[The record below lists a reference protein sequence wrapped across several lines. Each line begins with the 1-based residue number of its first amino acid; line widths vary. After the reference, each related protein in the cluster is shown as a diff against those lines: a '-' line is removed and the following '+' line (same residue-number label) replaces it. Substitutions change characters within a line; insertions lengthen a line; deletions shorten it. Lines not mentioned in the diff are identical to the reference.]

1 MCCEAKL
8 LTIRLRYFCAAGAFP
23 MQKRNDPMQNFILHT
38 PTKILFGQDQ
48 IAGLAQQ
55 IPADARILITYGGGS
70 VKKNGVLDQVYA
82 ALAGRNVQE
91 FSGIEPNPTYE
102 TLMKAVEVV
111 RAENIDFLLAV
122 GGGSVVDGT
131 KFIAAAAHYQADSD
145 PWHILKTVGSQI
157 TGAVPMGCVLTLPAT
172 GSESNSGAV
181 ITRKSSGDKQHFF
194 SPHVQPLFAVLDPVV
209 TYSLPPRQ
217 IANGV
222 VDAFVHT
229 LEQYLTYPVNA
240 KVQDRFAEGLLLTLL
255 EDGPRAL
262 AEPENYGVRA
272 NVMWSATM
280 ALNGLIGAG
289 VPQDWATHMLGH
301 ELTAMHDLDHAQ
313 TLAIVLPALLTEK
326 KAQKREKLLQYAERV
341 WGLRDG
347 SEDSRIDG
355 AIAATRAFF
364 EQMGVPTRMADY
376 QLDGSSIP
384 ALLDKLHQ
392 HGMTALGEHQD
403 ITLEVSQRIY
413 EAAR

>member
-1 MCCEAKL
+1 
-8 LTIRLRYFCAAGAFP
+8 
-23 MQKRNDPMQNFILHT
+23 MQNFILHT

-82 ALAGRNVQE
+82 ALAGRNVLE

-313 TLAIVLPALLTEK
+313 TLAIVLPALLIEK

-341 WGLRDG
+341 WDLRDG

>member
-1 MCCEAKL
+1 MRCRQVADNTGQKPL
-8 LTIRLRYFCAAGAFP
+8 RHFGARLTERE
-23 MQKRNDPMQNFILHT
+23 KSTMQNFILHT
-38 PTKILFGQDQ
+38 PTKILFGKDQ
-48 IAGLAQQ
+48 IAEVAGQ

-70 VKKNGVLDQVYA
+70 VKKNGVLDQVYS
-82 ALAGRNVQE
+82 ALAGRDVRE

-111 RAENIDFLLAV
+111 KAENIDFLLAV

-131 KFIAAAAHYQADSD
+131 KFIAAAARYTANGDA
-145 PWHILKTVGSQI
+145 WHILQTVGSHI
-157 TGAVPMGCVLTLPAT
+157 ADAVPMGCVLTLPAT

-194 SPHVQPLFAVLDPVV
+194 SPLVQPRFAVLDPVV

-229 LEQYLTYPVNA
+229 LEQYLTYPVDA

-262 AEPENYGVRA
+262 AETENYAVRA

-313 TLAIVLPALLTEK
+313 TLAIVLPALLHEK
-326 KAQKREKLLQYAERV
+326 KTQKRAKLLQYADRV
-341 WGLRDG
+341 WGLREG

-403 ITLEVSQRIY
+403 ITLDVSRRIY